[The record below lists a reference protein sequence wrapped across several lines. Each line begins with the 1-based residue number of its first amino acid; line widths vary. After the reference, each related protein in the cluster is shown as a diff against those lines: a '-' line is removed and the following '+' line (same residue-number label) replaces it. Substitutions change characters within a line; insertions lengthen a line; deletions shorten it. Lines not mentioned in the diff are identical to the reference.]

1 MANNTLHIEN
11 SVNQLAKSDLRIPQC
26 FQTFREMQT
35 DEAIGA
41 ALNLIRALLA
51 KADFKL
57 VQHKDATRNEQF
69 LTDALNASLSDM
81 EGLTKQQFLLYILSQ
96 LEYGHSMFEMSFNR
110 VKGKHVFNTFYPI
123 HPISVNKYVYKQNV
137 LQRLELAPIENDG
150 VMVQEATQTNLKG
163 DKVLMFKHQADLDH
177 PLGRSLLHRIYTTWK
192 TKQISSEYA
201 LIGLMKNLSG
211 VLKLSIPSTYI
222 NDYYTDPTSAN
233 AVYTSQL
240 MDTAA
245 RMHNG
250 QESLIAIPSDVCGT
264 GQRLFDAELL
274 SGDSQKIDTNP
285 IMQRLNNQILM
296 SLYSDLLSLGQGS
309 GGSLALA
316 DSKTNVLAMFLSSVH
331 SSISDHFSK
340 AIKSAWELN
349 AISDRHYPTLTFDP
363 IEQLDFDTFSKGWQ
377 RLIQSGGVIADDHL
391 EAYLREQSNA
401 PVIDQ
406 ETKRIQLTVT
416 EDNERDEKEK

>member
-1 MANNTLHIEN
+1 MANTLHIEN

-26 FQTFREMQT
+26 FQTYREMQT

-41 ALNLIRALLA
+41 ALNLIRSLLS
-51 KADFKL
+51 KTNYKL
-57 VQHKDATRNEQF
+57 TAHKDATQQERL
-69 LTDALNASLSDM
+69 LTDALNASLSNM
-81 EGLTKQQFLLYILSQ
+81 EGMTKQQFLLYILSQ
-96 LEYGHSMFEMSFNR
+96 LEYGHSMFEMSFQR
-110 VKGKHVFNTFYPI
+110 VAGKHVFNTFYPI

-137 LQRLELAPIENDG
+137 LQRLELSPVENDG
-150 VMVQEATQTNLKG
+150 VLVQEAVQSNLKG

-222 NDYYTDPTSAN
+222 NDYYTDTTSAN
-233 AVYTSQL
+233 AIYTSQL

-245 RMHNG
+245 QLHAG
-250 QESLIAIPSDVCGT
+250 QESLIVLPSDVTDT
-264 GQRLFDAELL
+264 GQRQFDAELL
-274 SGDSQKIDTNP
+274 TGDSQKIDTNP
-285 IMQRLNNQILM
+285 IMVRLNNQILM

-316 DSKTNVLAMFLSSVH
+316 DSKTNVLAMYLSSVH
-331 SSISDHFSK
+331 SSISDHFAK

-349 AISDRHYPTLTFDP
+349 AISDRHYPTLVFDP
-363 IEQLDFDTFSKGWQ
+363 VEKLDFDTFSKGWQ
-377 RLIQSGGVIADDHL
+377 RLIQCGGVIADDHL

-406 ETKRIQLTVT
+406 ASKRIQPTVT
-416 EDNERDEKEK
+416 EDNERADKEK